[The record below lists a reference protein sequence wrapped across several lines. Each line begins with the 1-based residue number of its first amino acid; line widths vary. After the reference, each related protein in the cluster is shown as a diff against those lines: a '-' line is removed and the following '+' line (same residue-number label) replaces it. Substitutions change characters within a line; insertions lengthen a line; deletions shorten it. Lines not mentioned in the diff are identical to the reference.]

1 MELFITLK
9 NSVTVRLK
17 SDTIVDIELI
27 HFQVTVIMHLPS
39 HNFKWETQ
47 ISITYLTVNLN
58 KCVTWDLFLKKIL
71 FNAMKKKKKKGY
83 KPYSFLWIKSWKRK
97 FCRKKKKIK
106 KSMDQGYISYWFTLR
121 FGQPFSK
128 QKDATVLSCRSRQTY
143 AFCRDPPCFHINTL
157 P

>member
-58 KCVTWDLFLKKIL
+58 KCVT
-71 FNAMKKKKKKGY
+71 
-83 KPYSFLWIKSWKRK
+83 
-97 FCRKKKKIK
+97 
-106 KSMDQGYISYWFTLR
+106 
-121 FGQPFSK
+121 
-128 QKDATVLSCRSRQTY
+128 
-143 AFCRDPPCFHINTL
+143 
-157 P
+157 